1 MRSSIIV
8 IWEELKNIL
17 WSIINLR
24 DTTDVKGT
32 IVSIRNSITIRGYN
46 VWILACGAML
56 ASIGLNLNSP
66 AVIIGAMLISP
77 LMSPILGIGLSIG
90 INDRE
95 HLMLAIEN
103 FGIAVA
109 SSLIVSCGYFAL
121 SPFNLPTPEI
131 LSRTEPTIL
140 DVFIAI
146 FGGIAGIVATSRKDK
161 TNAIPGV
168 AIATALMPPICVGG
182 FGLANGQWEIFAGA
196 MYLFFINAVFIAL
209 STYVIVRFLRFPYVE
224 YVDEHTRRKAVR
236 WIAVVVFLIIVP
248 SGYFFYNVLQRVRL
262 NSNIEAFIASEI
274 DNEVHKVNKYDR
286 VDQDSTHVLMF
297 YLSGRAVS
305 PDTIKILDSSKFN
318 YDLDKYKLKFFQVS
332 FDEEKLISQSAIEA
346 QQAMEPRYQALEA
359 RMDQLETLQA
369 QVKDEEALYTETLKE
384 AKAAFPILKS
394 LSLSPQTL
402 ISDFEAPTDTQMTVV
417 AQWQPG
423 LTRSRKRL
431 ENQRLQNWLTT
442 KLKRDTVLVLSP

>member
-1 MRSSIIV
+1 MRSSLLN
-8 IWEELKNIL
+8 IWEELKHIL
-17 WSIINLR
+17 WKIINLR
-24 DTTDVKGT
+24 DTTDIKGT
-32 IVSIRNSITIRGYN
+32 IDSIRNSITIRGYN

-109 SSLIVSCGYFAL
+109 SSLLVSWGYFAL
-121 SPFNLPTPEI
+121 SPFDLPTPEI
-131 LSRTEPTIL
+131 MSRTEPTIL

-146 FGGIAGIVATSRKDK
+146 FGGIAGIVAISRKDK

-182 FGLANGQWEIFAGA
+182 FGLANARWEIFGGA

-209 STYVIVRFLRFPYVE
+209 STYVIVRFLRFPYVS
-224 YVDEHTRRKAVR
+224 YVDDHTRQKAVR
-236 WIAVVVFLIIVP
+236 WIAIVVLLLIMP

-262 NSNIEAFIASEI
+262 NSNIDAFITEQI
-274 DNEVHKVNKYDR
+274 DNEVHKVSKFER
-286 VDQDSTHVLMF
+286 LDQDSVHVLMF
-297 YLSGRAVS
+297 YVSGRAVS
-305 PDTIKILDSSKFN
+305 PDTVKILDSSKFN
-318 YDLDKYKLKFFQVS
+318 YELGTYKLKFFQVS

-346 QQAMEPRYQALEA
+346 QQAMEPRYQALES
-359 RMDQLETLQA
+359 RMDRLEVIQA
-369 QVKDEEALYTETLKE
+369 KKKEDEALLQKTIQV
-384 AKAAFPILKS
+384 AKAAFPKLKS
-394 LSLSPQTL
+394 LSISPQTL
-402 ISDFEAPTDTQMTVV
+402 ISDFEAPLDTQMTII
-417 AQWQPG
+417 ARWDPAMRR
-423 LTRSRKRL
+423 TEKRQQT
-431 ENQRLQNWLTT
+431 QRLQNMLMTT
-442 KLKRDTVLVLSP
+442 LEKDTVLILSP

>member
-121 SPFNLPTPEI
+121 SPFNLPTEDGNEDI
-131 LSRTEPTIL
+131 Q
-140 DVFIAI
+140 
-146 FGGIAGIVATSRKDK
+146 
-161 TNAIPGV
+161 N
-168 AIATALMPPICVGG
+168 
-182 FGLANGQWEIFAGA
+182 
-196 MYLFFINAVFIAL
+196 
-209 STYVIVRFLRFPYVE
+209 
-224 YVDEHTRRKAVR
+224 RR
-236 WIAVVVFLIIVP
+236 LC
-248 SGYFFYNVLQRVRL
+248 
-262 NSNIEAFIASEI
+262 
-274 DNEVHKVNKYDR
+274 
-286 VDQDSTHVLMF
+286 
-297 YLSGRAVS
+297 
-305 PDTIKILDSSKFN
+305 
-318 YDLDKYKLKFFQVS
+318 
-332 FDEEKLISQSAIEA
+332 
-346 QQAMEPRYQALEA
+346 
-359 RMDQLETLQA
+359 
-369 QVKDEEALYTETLKE
+369 
-384 AKAAFPILKS
+384 
-394 LSLSPQTL
+394 
-402 ISDFEAPTDTQMTVV
+402 
-417 AQWQPG
+417 
-423 LTRSRKRL
+423 
-431 ENQRLQNWLTT
+431 
-442 KLKRDTVLVLSP
+442 